1 MEKRKKKSWAIKK
14 FFLKKGKRGGKK
26 LLWKKKKEITIPL
39 GKNGGGGKG
48 EREVSVLECGGRQLK
63 NNVRLIG

>member
-1 MEKRKKKSWAIKK
+1 MKKK
-14 FFLKKGKRGGKK
+14 R
-26 LLWKKKKEITIPL
+26 EITIPL

-63 NNVRLIG
+63 KSDWLAG